1 MDFSKPTLALGFLVS
16 GFLLTGCDATAN
28 TDKAS
33 TTSVSTNTQEQ
44 ERPGSTEL
52 NGQFEYELRSEEA
65 SVQDDRFPFGYWE
78 VTRVYP
84 EILSASHQ
92 SAANAANQ
100 RIDALVHQ
108 ARCDDMGDEAF
119 HAREIYLGNGIL
131 SVAYEAVWTCASMPS
146 PESETGFLNLDLVG
160 GSELD
165 LEAQFLDRDS
175 YESFQEQ
182 AVEALNQ
189 ELEAQMAGKSE
200 TCPEATSI
208 TGFHFDGE
216 NLWATSQSGEEGTAA
231 CSVKVSFA
239 MESLQEQLKPSSPM
253 RLEGQP

>member
-1 MDFSKPTLALGFLVS
+1 MDFSKLTLALGFLVS

-33 TTSVSTNTQEQ
+33 TTSVSTNTQEG
-44 ERPGSTEL
+44 PGNTEL

-84 EILSASHQ
+84 EIVSASHP

-108 ARCDDMGDEAF
+108 ARCEDMGDEAF

-131 SVAYEAVWTCASMPS
+131 SMAYEAVWTCASMPS
-146 PESETGFLNLDLVG
+146 PESETGFLNLDLVA

-165 LEAQFLDRDS
+165 LEAQFRDRDS
-175 YESFQEQ
+175 YESFQER
-182 AVEALNQ
+182 AVEALNH

-208 TGFHFDGE
+208 TGFHFDGK
-216 NLWATSQSGEEGTAA
+216 NLWAALQSGEEGTAT

-239 MESLQEQLKPSSPM
+239 MESLQEQLKPISPL